1 LKKIIFFF
9 ILIFSNLTVA
19 QTSNDSIKLA
29 TEINR
34 LKTLRA
40 KDSVKMDLLVNEI
53 RNLITITENQRKE
66 EKIRFTQMQDSL
78 RFVKRL
84 EQNERYQTK
93 ANGIP
98 VVLYSDT
105 LFYIYNDIA
114 SFTAAERA
122 EHDLKAIKSLYKMP
136 SFNAD
141 SLKVKSDGD
150 IINIVYDKKIIT
162 SVSDLDALWSN
173 NSQENITE
181 NYKNIITETVLKYKE
196 KNSFNAKLIRLGQ
209 LILLVAI
216 LFTIFYVISKF
227 IGYLNNQFKLNTT
240 VLNKGITINN
250 YQLINR
256 IELTRI
262 VDRLLWIVKFF
273 LFIVALFIIIPFMLR
288 LFPQTEVWVIQ
299 LNQWIKVPLNSIKDS
314 IFNYIPN
321 IVKMIIIFFIG
332 KLIIRFLRF
341 ISIEISRKRLVF
353 NGFHAEW
360 SKPTFSILRF
370 VLNVFIIIMIFPL
383 LPGAESIAF
392 KGVSVFLGILLSIGS
407 SSAITN
413 AISGLVITY
422 MRPYK
427 IGDWIKTKGTI
438 GVVMEKS
445 LLITRLKTFNNE
457 DITIPNSSI
466 LNDHT
471 INFTSIGKEK
481 GLAVSVKVN
490 VRYDYNPA
498 IIEEKLLEAAK
509 QTNRITDQIEPYVL
523 HLSLGDLN
531 ATYELN
537 AYTFNPEN
545 MFFIKSDLTRN
556 VKKIFKEADI
566 ELTINSYFEIKSVND
581 FTK

>member
-1 LKKIIFFF
+1 
-9 ILIFSNLTVA
+9 
-19 QTSNDSIKLA
+19 
-29 TEINR
+29 
-34 LKTLRA
+34 
-40 KDSVKMDLLVNEI
+40 
-53 RNLITITENQRKE
+53 
-66 EKIRFTQMQDSL
+66 
-78 RFVKRL
+78 
-84 EQNERYQTK
+84 
-93 ANGIP
+93 
-98 VVLYSDT
+98 
-105 LFYIYNDIA
+105 
-114 SFTAAERA
+114 
-122 EHDLKAIKSLYKMP
+122 
-136 SFNAD
+136 
-141 SLKVKSDGD
+141 
-150 IINIVYDKKIIT
+150 
-162 SVSDLDALWSN
+162 
-173 NSQENITE
+173 
-181 NYKNIITETVLKYKE
+181 
-196 KNSFNAKLIRLGQ
+196 
-209 LILLVAI
+209 
-216 LFTIFYVISKF
+216 
-227 IGYLNNQFKLNTT
+227 
-240 VLNKGITINN
+240 
-250 YQLINR
+250 
-256 IELTRI
+256 
-262 VDRLLWIVKFF
+262 
-273 LFIVALFIIIPFMLR
+273 
-288 LFPQTEVWVIQ
+288 
-299 LNQWIKVPLNSIKDS
+299 
-314 IFNYIPN
+314 
-321 IVKMIIIFFIG
+321 
-332 KLIIRFLRF
+332 
-341 ISIEISRKRLVF
+341 
-353 NGFHAEW
+353 
-360 SKPTFSILRF
+360 
-370 VLNVFIIIMIFPL
+370 MIFPL

>member
-1 LKKIIFFF
+1 MKKIIFFF